1 MSISQIF
8 SSIFKKEKKKG
19 KKVLLLKSQLSSTMR
34 DADIPEEMIKIQN
47 DLEKLKKLSGKK
59 KMQFTRE
66 KHQFFYTQVQTTTSR
81 RDRTKLYWS

>member
-47 DLEKLKKLSGKK
+47 NLEKLKKLSGK